1 MGFDAFRTADDGDGF
16 AVIEPTSSDAQLQW
30 LLQQPERSRMQ
41 GYLRCYSLPL
51 LPRCINLEII
61 SLLAGI
67 FGTMFR
73 HAVNALN
80 MMLPQ
85 PGLQLFYK
93 LVEIAVVGGN
103 GVGENWARVKFP
115 ATPLLVFS

>member
-1 MGFDAFRTADDGDGF
+1 MGFDAFRTADDGNGF
-16 AVIEPTSSDAQLQW
+16 AVIEPASSDAQLQR

-41 GYLRCYSLPL
+41 GDLRCYSLPL
-51 LPRCINLEII
+51 LPRCIKLEII

-73 HAVNALN
+73 HTVDALN

-85 PGLQLFYK
+85 PGLQLFYE
-93 LVEIAVVGGN
+93 LVEIAAGNGGGN
-103 GVGENWARVKFP
+103 GVRVKFP
-115 ATPLLVFS
+115 STPLLVFS